1 MEIPGIKTEILD
13 ESLAIEETLVCEK
26 KCDLNVPSVGFWIG
40 LVWYLSGHIRCK
52 PKQQLLVFSDMVLL
66 MEE

>member
-26 KCDLNVPSVGFWIG
+26 KCDLNVPSVMILDWFS
-40 LVWYLSGHIRCK
+40 VVLSGHIRCK